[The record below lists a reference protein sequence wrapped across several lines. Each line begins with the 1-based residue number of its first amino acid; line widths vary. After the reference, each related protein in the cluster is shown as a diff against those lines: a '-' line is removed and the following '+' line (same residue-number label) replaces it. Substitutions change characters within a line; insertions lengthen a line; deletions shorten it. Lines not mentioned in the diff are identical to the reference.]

1 MLNRAEIL
9 DLIPQGDP
17 FVFVDS
23 AEVAEDLVAGTYHI
37 TGEEHFLK
45 GHFPGRP
52 IFPASI
58 LVEALG
64 QLGIVYM
71 MRQYRAE
78 GIDPESIYFI
88 KSEDVSCRR
97 KCLPGDVLE
106 MKMRVVRS
114 REPLIQF
121 SGTIYVD
128 GELALKVSSMSLSF
142 STQPVG

>member
-9 DLIPQGDP
+9 ELIPQGDP

-23 AEVAEDLVAGTYHI
+23 AGIAEDSVLGTYKI
-37 TGEEHFLK
+37 TGEEDVLK
-45 GHFPGRP
+45 GHFPDRP
-52 IFPASI
+52 VFPASI

-71 MRQYRAE
+71 MQQYRAA
-78 GIDPESIYFI
+78 GIDPESIYLI

-106 MKMRVVRS
+106 MKMRVIRS
-114 REPLIQF
+114 REPLMQF
-121 SGTIYVD
+121 SGAIHVG
-128 GELALKVSSMSLSF
+128 GELALKVSSMTLSF
-142 STQPVG
+142 STQA

>member
-1 MLNRAEIL
+1 MLHRTEIL

-23 AEVAEDLVAGTYHI
+23 AEVAEDSVQGTYRI
-37 TGEEHFLK
+37 TGEEAFLA

-71 MRQYRAE
+71 MQQYRAA
-78 GIDPESIYFI
+78 GIDAESIYFI

-97 KCLPGDVLE
+97 KCQPGDVLE
-106 MKMRVVRS
+106 MRMRLVRS
-114 REPLIQF
+114 REPLMQF
-121 SGTIYVD
+121 SGSIHVA

-142 STQPVG
+142 STQSTC

>member
-78 GIDPESIYFI
+78 RIDPESIYFI